1 MPRKRS
7 GSTKSAAVNA
17 TAEEIKTFVDALT
30 SSDENLRRGVVIQVL
45 VLASAALRSR
55 LADGLVD
62 RLADGSEAIRR
73 QAAMSLVELGGA
85 ITAALILRLHKAES
99 EAVRDLLL
107 EVLVRIAQPLP
118 EAEAARLRMDLL
130 IAAGMAAAPGSRPRP
145 RRNRRRPAQTGDGT
159 A

>member
-30 SSDENLRRGVVIQVL
+30 SADENLRRGVVLQVL

-55 LADGLVD
+55 LADG
-62 RLADGSEAIRR
+62 SEAIRR
-73 QAAMSLVELGGA
+73 QAAASLVEMGGA

-107 EVLVRIAQPLP
+107 EVLVRIAQALP
-118 EAEAARLRMDLL
+118 EAEGARLKMDLL
-130 IAAGMAAAPGSRPRP
+130 IAVGMAAAPGSWPRP
-145 RRNRRRPAQTGDGT
+145 RRNRRRRRPRQTDDS
-159 A
+159 AA

>member
-7 GSTKSAAVNA
+7 DSTKSAAVSA

-45 VLASAALRSR
+45 LLASAALRSR

-73 QAAMSLVELGGA
+73 
-85 ITAALILRLHKAES
+85 
-99 EAVRDLLL
+99 
-107 EVLVRIAQPLP
+107 
-118 EAEAARLRMDLL
+118 
-130 IAAGMAAAPGSRPRP
+130 
-145 RRNRRRPAQTGDGT
+145 
-159 A
+159 

>member
-7 GSTKSAAVNA
+7 DSTKSAAVNA
-17 TAEEIKTFVDALT
+17 TAAELKTFVDALT

-45 VLASAALRSR
+45 VLAPAALRSR

-73 QAAMSLVELGGA
+73 QAAASLVGLGGA

-107 EVLVRIAQPLP
+107 EVLVRIAQTLP
-118 EAEAARLRMDLL
+118 GAEAARLKMDLL
-130 IAAGMAAAPGSRPRP
+130 IAVGMAAAPRPWPRP
-145 RRNRRRPAQTGDGT
+145 RRNRRRPAQMGDGT